1 MSIGISFF
9 KKFKNT
15 HVCKSCN
22 VLEAEL
28 GDSGCRMPYMA
39 ANPMVPLDRRGRW
52 DSEGLSTCPVWPVNA
67 AVRAQP
73 CSDWQRALLPFVF
86 RSRHALLL

>member
-28 GDSGCRMPYMA
+28 GDSGCRMPYTA
-39 ANPMVPLDRRGRW
+39 ASP
-52 DSEGLSTCPVWPVNA
+52 SEGVSTCPSVA
-67 AVRAQP
+67 SEC
-73 CSDWQRALLPFVF
+73 CSQGTASF
-86 RSRHALLL
+86 